1 MVTKDIHSPIK
12 KDKKWYQPRIWW
24 VYIPMALFAAA
35 ILAFN
40 IIQPITVL
48 PRMDL
53 GPGYLLHNQDG
64 DKVTNEDYRGQLSL
78 YSFTYTNC
86 DGNCSQP
93 LEDILKIQAFM
104 EENVPPDVTISHI
117 TISLDPERDTPEQI
131 KATLSKYDISDDN
144 VDWQFISGDPLITK
158 YAVGSGFGFY
168 YNASEPDENGDYDVT
183 FQPRYFLLDGWGII
197 RTHYGVSAPST
208 EILLRDINLITEEIK
223 NSEGVASLGYEA
235 AHLFLCYP

>member
-1 MVTKDIHSPIK
+1 MTNKEAANETS
-12 KDKKWYQPRIWW
+12 KKWYHPRIWW
-24 VYIPMALFAAA
+24 VYIPLAIFAIV

-40 IIQPITVL
+40 IFQPITVL

-64 DKVTNEDYRGQLSL
+64 EKVTNEDYRGQLSL

-86 DGNCSQP
+86 DNCSQS
-93 LEDILKIQAFM
+93 LDDIAHIQTFM
-104 EENVPPDVTISHI
+104 EENVPPDVNISHV
-117 TISLDPERDTPEQI
+117 TISLDPERDTPEQM
-131 KATLSKYDISDDN
+131 KAALAKYNVADDN
-144 VDWQFISGDPLITK
+144 VDWEFISGDPLITK

-168 YNASEPDENGDYDVT
+168 YGANELDADGDYDVT

-197 RTHYGVSAPST
+197 RTYYGVAAPST